1 MKKHK
6 RINQPDARVSKALSS
21 FGLSDNEIAVYC
33 EALKHNESSPFS
45 LAQATG
51 IPRTT
56 VYDVLM
62 GLSLKGLV
70 QLQQSD
76 GFSKQQTK
84 IKANNPSILRQI
96 LREKRRKLTSVEVD
110 ILDILPMLKSDFH
123 GEQAHAD
130 FQFFPGIEGAK
141 KVMYGE
147 NSDQIDVPIYVFD
160 NQMPMDAFG
169 AKEMDEYVDRSS
181 AFRKNNVHKNKELFV
196 LSDWTKHAT
205 VYQHHRNPNYLS
217 SQDLRFLDHP
227 ALDFN
232 LRLVIK
238 ETRLLITCAH
248 EEEVWGL
255 IINSKALSSMLLSL
269 FEFLWLQSTPVT
281 TELVESWAGEDY
293 LEFERLYKNSH
304 K

>member
-169 AKEMDEYVDRSS
+169 SKEMDDLVDQGNMFRSK
-181 AFRKNNVHKNKELFV
+181 AVHKNKEIFV
-196 LSDWTKHAT
+196 LSDWTKHVVT
-205 VYQHHRNPNYLS
+205 YQFHRDPKYLV
-217 SQDLRFLDHP
+217 SQELRYLEHP
-227 ALDFN
+227 VLDFN
-232 LRLVIK
+232 LRLAIK
-238 ETRLLITCAH
+238 ETRIMITCAH

-255 IINSKALSSMLLSL
+255 IVNSKALSTTLGSL
-269 FEFLWLQSTPVT
+269 FHFMWLQATPVT
-281 TELVESWAGEDY
+281 KEVVESWGIDDSV
-293 LEFERLYKNSH
+293 EFERLYAKN
-304 K
+304 KK

>member
-1 MKKHK
+1 MKTKK
-6 RINQPDARVSKALSS
+6 LSS
-21 FGLSDNEIAVYC
+21 KLDPTVVNALKNFGLSKNEIAVYC
-33 EALKHNESSPFS
+33 EAIKHEESSPFTLS
-45 LAQATG
+45 QATG

-62 GLSLKGLV
+62 GLSLKGLIE
-70 QLQQSD
+70 LQQSD
-76 GFSKQQTK
+76 GFSKQQTR
-84 IKANNPSILRQI
+84 IKANNPSVLRQI
-96 LREKRRKLTSVEVD
+96 LRQKRRALTRTEVD
-110 ILDILPMLKSDFH
+110 IVSILPFLKGDFH
-123 GEQAHAD
+123 GSEPHAD
-130 FQFFPGIEGAK
+130 FRFFPGIEGAK
-141 KVMYGE
+141 TVMYGE
-147 NSDQIDVPIYVFD
+147 HSDGVDVPISVFD